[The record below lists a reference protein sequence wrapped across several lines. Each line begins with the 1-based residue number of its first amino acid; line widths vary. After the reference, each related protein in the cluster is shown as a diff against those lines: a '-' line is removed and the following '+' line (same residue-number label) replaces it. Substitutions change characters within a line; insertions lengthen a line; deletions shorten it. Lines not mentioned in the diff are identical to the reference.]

1 MSGQD
6 TAAECRAPVTPNRQR
21 ARMVAL
27 VESAETGRAM
37 GRGVRATAAEAGVA
51 SSTLYH
57 WLGQK
62 AGIDASPASRD
73 YFVSPEGLALLH
85 RIVTAAHLVF
95 VQAGG
100 CGADRVSEFLKLS
113 ELDRFVGAS
122 HGSQHRVMT
131 RMTELLGTY
140 ADAERRRLGAAMAA
154 KTIVVCEDETFHPET
169 CLVAIDADSGLILVE
184 QYSDRRDGATWTKAL
199 ADALAGLPATGVQ
212 VVGDA
217 AQGRIAQARHGRTV
231 RTVHLQRQQIVAAD
245 AYRPGRVEVGDD
257 PAFEFEGAVGGIVRG
272 ARVRLALLVPALVHM
287 RRGQARHPLHRS

>member
-113 ELDRFVGAS
+113 DLDRFVGAS

-131 RMTELLGTY
+131 RMT
-140 ADAERRRLGAAMAA
+140 
-154 KTIVVCEDETFHPET
+154 
-169 CLVAIDADSGLILVE
+169 
-184 QYSDRRDGATWTKAL
+184 
-199 ADALAGLPATGVQ
+199 
-212 VVGDA
+212 
-217 AQGRIAQARHGRTV
+217 AR
-231 RTVHLQRQQIVAAD
+231 
-245 AYRPGRVEVGDD
+245 
-257 PAFEFEGAVGGIVRG
+257 
-272 ARVRLALLVPALVHM
+272 
-287 RRGQARHPLHRS
+287 SS